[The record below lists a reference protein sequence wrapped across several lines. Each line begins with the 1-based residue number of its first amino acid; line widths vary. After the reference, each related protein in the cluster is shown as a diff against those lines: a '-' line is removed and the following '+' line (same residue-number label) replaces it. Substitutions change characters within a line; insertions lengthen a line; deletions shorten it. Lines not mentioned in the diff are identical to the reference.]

1 MKTSL
6 IISLCCMIVAVLSAK
21 DMMRKSIVFDK
32 NTPDVFYCPI
42 HKPTGFDK
50 MIVKAK
56 PLKKLCEFEGK
67 PLPEDYKSDCYQDVD
82 ESDYACKEK
91 YRIMMR
97 MHPPGS
103 DEAFDGKRMSRFM
116 NVDKEYYI
124 MKMDNKYR
132 EARKARDSRNR
143 VKTRLRKRLTTK
155 Y

>member
-1 MKTSL
+1 MNSSVILL
-6 IISLCCMIVAVLSAK
+6 IFALAACVFAAK

-50 MIVKAK
+50 LIVKARS
-56 PLKKLCEFEGK
+56 LKKLCEFEGN

-103 DEAFDGKRMSRFM
+103 DDEYDGTRMARFID
-116 NVDKEYYI
+116 VDKEYYV
-124 MKMDNKYR
+124 MKILDKKGKPKIHL
-132 EARKARDSRNR
+132 ANR
-143 VKTRLRKRLTTK
+143 LG
-155 Y
+155 

>member
-1 MKTSL
+1 MKSSL
-6 IISLCCMIVAVLSAK
+6 VFLLCFLAVCVWSAK

-50 MIVKAK
+50 MIVKAR

-67 PLPEDYKSDCYQDVD
+67 EIPEDYKSDCYQDVD

-103 DEAFDGKRMSRFM
+103 EIPYEDKKMARFV
-116 NVDKEYYI
+116 NVDREFYI
-124 MKMDNKYR
+124 MKMDNKL
-132 EARKARDSRNR
+132 KNMR
-143 VKTRLRKRLTTK
+143 VKKRLRSRLITK
-155 Y
+155 NTKH

>member
-1 MKTSL
+1 MKATIFL
-6 IISLCCMIVAVLSAK
+6 IFFFICIITCAK

-50 MIVKAK
+50 LIVKAK
-56 PLKKLCEFEGK
+56 PLKKLCEFEGN

-103 DEAFDGKRMSRFM
+103 DEPFDNKRMARFM
-116 NVDKEYYI
+116 NIDKEYYV
-124 MKMDNKYR
+124 MKIDNKHS
-132 EARKARDSRNR
+132 KPKKQLKNR
-143 VKTRLRKRLTTK
+143 LG
-155 Y
+155 